1 MTSCRL
7 LVNENFKQ
15 LSTLTM
21 KLVKYITFAQ
31 GLNIKYKKGWIGKVM
46 ISQVP
51 QPTFFFRVSWGTLLC
66 HDLHINQ
73 LNLDL
78 DLRSQCSRKR
88 TFTFNMGE
96 EILAMLYSF
105 NPNNWCD
112 DNQILIVWIIFP
124 KSWLFSES
132 AYTTRLITRQVPRLT

>member
-1 MTSCRL
+1 MKKLTFSGLFHL
-7 LVNENFKQ
+7 LVKNTHLGKNSKE
-15 LSTLTM
+15 SP

-51 QPTFFFRVSWGTLLC
+51 HPTFFLRVSWGTLLC

-96 EILAMLYSF
+96 EILAML
-105 NPNNWCD
+105 
-112 DNQILIVWIIFP
+112 
-124 KSWLFSES
+124 
-132 AYTTRLITRQVPRLT
+132 